1 MNIAPL
7 DLSGLGTTVGSTT
20 RTDKADS
27 NTDPQAAQDRFL
39 KLLVAQINSQDPLNP
54 MDNAQMTS
62 QMAQINTVSGI
73 QQLNATLKGMSEQY
87 SAMQG
92 LQGTS
97 LIGRQALVE
106 GNRFSFDGDEARGA
120 MALSGPASQVAVDVM
135 GTNGELIETVNLGAL
150 PAGQHAFNWNA
161 KGIDPARVAGFAV
174 RATEGGQAVTATPL
188 TRAAVTAVSFTGGAM
203 SLQLQD
209 GRTMGYDKVRAF
221 M

>member
-1 MNIAPL
+1 
-7 DLSGLGTTVGSTT
+7 
-20 RTDKADS
+20 
-27 NTDPQAAQDRFL
+27 
-39 KLLVAQINSQDPLNP
+39 
-54 MDNAQMTS
+54 MDNAQMTT

-73 QQLNATLKGMSEQY
+73 QQLNATLKGMSDQY

-106 GNRFSFDGDEARGA
+106 GNRFSFDGDEASGA

-135 GTNGELIETVNLGAL
+135 GTNGELIESVNLGAL

-174 RATEGGQAVTATPL
+174 RATEGGQPVTATPL
-188 TRAAVTAVSFTGGAM
+188 TRAAVTAVGFTGGAM

-209 GRTMGYDKVRAF
+209 GRTVGYDKVRAF

>member
-1 MNIAPL
+1 MYTSAL
-7 DLSGLGTTVGSTT
+7 DLGSLGTSVGSTT
-20 RTDKADS
+20 RADKADS
-27 NTDPQAAQDRFL
+27 NSDPQAAQDRFL

-54 MDNAQMTS
+54 MDNAQMTT

-73 QQLNATLKGMSEQY
+73 QQLNATLKGMSDQY

-106 GNRFSFDGDEARGA
+106 GNQFSFDGDQARGA
-120 MALSGPASQVAVDVM
+120 VALSGAASQVAIDVM
-135 GTNGELIETVNLGAL
+135 GTNGALIETVNLGAL
-150 PAGQHAFNWNA
+150 PAGQHAFSWNA
-161 KGIDPARVAGFAV
+161 AGVDPASVAGFSI
-174 RATEGGQAVTATPL
+174 RATQGGQAVAATPL
-188 TRAAVTAVSFTGGAM
+188 TRTPVSSVSFTGGAM

-209 GRTMGYDKVRAF
+209 GRTLGYDQVRAF

>member
-1 MNIAPL
+1 MYTSAI
-7 DLSGLGTTVGSTT
+7 DLGGLGSSVGSTT

-27 NTDPQAAQDRFL
+27 NADPQAAQDRFL

-54 MDNAQMTS
+54 MDNAQMTT

-106 GNRFSFDGDEARGA
+106 GNSFNFDGDLARGA
-120 MALSGPASQVAVDVM
+120 LALSGPASQVAVDVM
-135 GTNGELIETVNLGAL
+135 GTNGELIETVSLGAL
-150 PAGQHAFNWNA
+150 PGGQHAFNWNA
-161 KGIDPARVAGFAV
+161 KGIDPARVAGFAL
-174 RATEGGQAVTATPL
+174 RATEGGQPVIATPL
-188 TRAAVTAVSFTGGAM
+188 TRTAVTSVSFTGGVM
-203 SLQLQD
+203 GLQLQD
-209 GRTMGYDKVRAF
+209 GRTLGYDKVRAF

>member
-1 MNIAPL
+1 MYTSAIDTKN
-7 DLSGLGTTVGSTT
+7 LGATVGSTT
-20 RTDKADS
+20 NTKKADA

-54 MDNAQMTS
+54 MDNAQMTT

-73 QQLNATLKGMSEQY
+73 QQLNATLKGMSDQY

-106 GNRFSFDGDEARGA
+106 GNRLSFDGEEARGA
-120 MALSGPASQVAVDVM
+120 VALSGPASQVAVDVM

-150 PAGQHAFNWNA
+150 PAGQHAFNWNT

-174 RATEGGQAVTATPL
+174 RATEGGQPITATPL